1 MRYLP
6 KSDSERREMLD
17 AIGARTVDDLF
28 TQIPSAI
35 RLHKG
40 LDLPT
45 GRSEFEI
52 LRYFKDRAAENAPGY
67 TSFLGAGVYHHFRPV
82 VVDHMISRSEF
93 YSSYTPYQP
102 EMAQGTLQAI
112 FEFQTMICQLTGM
125 DVANASMYDGSSAV
139 PEAVMMAMRITGRRR
154 VQVARSVHPEYRQV
168 LSTYARFQG
177 VTVEEFSYQAETGH
191 ADLPQGGSDVAAV
204 VVQTPNFFGVIE
216 DIAAAAEHAHASG
229 ALLIVVIAEAVSLGL
244 LKPPAEADI
253 VAMESQAFGIA
264 PSYGGPFAG
273 VIGTKEKY
281 VRSMPGRLAG
291 QTTDS
296 EGRRGFCLTLATREQ
311 HIRREKATSN
321 ICTNQ
326 ALCML
331 MATIFMTLYGRR
343 GLRDL
348 AVRNLSQTHYVSG
361 KLPLVFS
368 GAHFN
373 EFVVRADASRNQ
385 GLLKKKIIG
394 GLDLKRSYPE
404 LGDAVLVAVT
414 EVHTKKAM
422 DTLVRAY
429 KAKAK
434 AQPEPAT
441 VA

>member
-6 KSDSERREMLD
+6 KSDSERREMLE

-28 TQIPSAI
+28 AQIPSAI
-35 RLHKG
+35 RLNRG

-52 LRYFKDRAAENAPGY
+52 LRYFKERASENAPGY
-67 TSFLGAGVYHHFRPV
+67 ASFLGAGVYHHFRPV

-139 PEAVMMAMRITGRRR
+139 PEAAMMAMRITGRRR
-154 VQVARSVHPEYRQV
+154 VQVARSVHPEYREV
-168 LSTYARFQG
+168 LATYARFQG
-177 VTVEEFSYQAETGH
+177 VTVEEFGYDAATGR
-191 ADLPQGGSDVAAV
+191 ADLPQAGSDVAAV

-216 DIAAAAEHAHASG
+216 DVAAAAEHAHAAG

-281 VRSMPGRLAG
+281 VRNMPGRLAG
-291 QTTDS
+291 
-296 EGRRGFCLTLATREQ
+296 
-311 HIRREKATSN
+311 
-321 ICTNQ
+321 
-326 ALCML
+326 
-331 MATIFMTLYGRR
+331 
-343 GLRDL
+343 
-348 AVRNLSQTHYVSG
+348 
-361 KLPLVFS
+361 
-368 GAHFN
+368 
-373 EFVVRADASRNQ
+373 
-385 GLLKKKIIG
+385 
-394 GLDLKRSYPE
+394 
-404 LGDAVLVAVT
+404 
-414 EVHTKKAM
+414 
-422 DTLVRAY
+422 
-429 KAKAK
+429 
-434 AQPEPAT
+434 
-441 VA
+441 